1 MTQFVGMTTC
11 GHRRR
16 PTTTHTSFAKPACKA
31 CGQIEGG
38 KTVKVEGAKTVTRSC
53 LFGLRLGLDL
63 VVAVVVFCVL
73 FMALEP
79 SAEAQGIRS

>member
-1 MTQFVGMTTC
+1 MATGVAP
-11 GHRRR
+11 RLRILLSRSLRAR
-16 PTTTHTSFAKPACKA
+16 PAVKLK
-31 CGQIEGG
+31 GG

-79 SAEAQGIRS
+79 GAKGAWQ